1 MKVAREEHQKQEQLH
16 LQDREQLTESLHQ
29 KDLQYQ
35 ELLRDTKMRH
45 AEEMLHASESFEE
58 RLRETEKR
66 YTARFSSLR
75 TELHLR
81 VKTEVNVLY
90 VLCMLLYTL
99 YIYKLGSLMLVM
111 KIIVILIFT
120 SNFFSK
126 AVFVLFVF
134 EVFIGKILSIKD
146 LTCYRYNLIVD
157 MFLEMIFCHNTRLT

>member
-1 MKVAREEHQKQEQLH
+1 MSLKVAREEHQKQEQLH

-81 VKTEVNVLY
+81 VKTEVNNVFKFEIKLLAIRHTMTKKGYVLY
-90 VLCMLLYTL
+90 SC
-99 YIYKLGSLMLVM
+99 
-111 KIIVILIFT
+111 
-120 SNFFSK
+120 
-126 AVFVLFVF
+126 
-134 EVFIGKILSIKD
+134 FI
-146 LTCYRYNLIVD
+146 
-157 MFLEMIFCHNTRLT
+157 

>member
-1 MKVAREEHQKQEQLH
+1 M
-16 LQDREQLTESLHQ
+16 QDREQLTESLHQ

-81 VKTEVNVLY
+81 VKTEVNNVFKFEIK
-90 VLCMLLYTL
+90 LLAIRPAGNENDYDIDM
-99 YIYKLGSLMLVM
+99 YFQFIFNGCICVISL
-111 KIIVILIFT
+111 
-120 SNFFSK
+120 
-126 AVFVLFVF
+126 
-134 EVFIGKILSIKD
+134 
-146 LTCYRYNLIVD
+146 
-157 MFLEMIFCHNTRLT
+157 

>member
-1 MKVAREEHQKQEQLH
+1 MAREEHQKQEQLH

-99 YIYKLGSLMLVM
+99 NMYIYV
-111 KIIVILIFT
+111 
-120 SNFFSK
+120 
-126 AVFVLFVF
+126 
-134 EVFIGKILSIKD
+134 
-146 LTCYRYNLIVD
+146 
-157 MFLEMIFCHNTRLT
+157 

>member
-1 MKVAREEHQKQEQLH
+1 MAREEHQKQEQLH

-90 VLCMLLYTL
+90 VLFMSFYMLL
-99 YIYKLGSLMLVM
+99 IYKLGYLILVM
-111 KIIVILIFT
+111 KMIMISICI
-120 SNFFSK
+120 SNLFSMV
-126 AVFVLFVF
+126 VFVLFLF
-134 EVFIGKILSIKD
+134 EV
-146 LTCYRYNLIVD
+146 YRQHIVNQRSN
-157 MFLEMIFCHNTRLT
+157 II

>member
-1 MKVAREEHQKQEQLH
+1 MSLKVAREEHQKQEQLH

-81 VKTEVNVLY
+81 VKTEVNNVFKFEIK
-90 VLCMLLYTL
+90 LLAIRLVYEISVINSIQTL
-99 YIYKLGSLMLVM
+99 
-111 KIIVILIFT
+111 
-120 SNFFSK
+120 
-126 AVFVLFVF
+126 
-134 EVFIGKILSIKD
+134 
-146 LTCYRYNLIVD
+146 
-157 MFLEMIFCHNTRLT
+157 HNIP

>member
-1 MKVAREEHQKQEQLH
+1 MAREEHQKQEQLH

-90 VLCMLLYTL
+90 VLCMLLYML
-99 YIYKLGSLMLVM
+99 RRIYLLIRIYIHIY
-111 KIIVILIFT
+111 
-120 SNFFSK
+120 
-126 AVFVLFVF
+126 
-134 EVFIGKILSIKD
+134 
-146 LTCYRYNLIVD
+146 
-157 MFLEMIFCHNTRLT
+157 MIA

>member
-1 MKVAREEHQKQEQLH
+1 MAREEHQKQEQLH

-81 VKTEVNVLY
+81 VKTEVNNVFKFEIKLLAIRLICYKQYTNSTQHTMTKKGYVLY
-90 VLCMLLYTL
+90 SC
-99 YIYKLGSLMLVM
+99 
-111 KIIVILIFT
+111 
-120 SNFFSK
+120 
-126 AVFVLFVF
+126 
-134 EVFIGKILSIKD
+134 FI
-146 LTCYRYNLIVD
+146 
-157 MFLEMIFCHNTRLT
+157 

>member
-1 MKVAREEHQKQEQLH
+1 MSLKVAREEHQKQEQLH

-81 VKTEVNVLY
+81 VKTEVNNVFKFEIKLLAIRL
-90 VLCMLLYTL
+90 LCSVYEISVINSIQTL
-99 YIYKLGSLMLVM
+99 
-111 KIIVILIFT
+111 
-120 SNFFSK
+120 
-126 AVFVLFVF
+126 
-134 EVFIGKILSIKD
+134 
-146 LTCYRYNLIVD
+146 
-157 MFLEMIFCHNTRLT
+157 HNIP

>member
-1 MKVAREEHQKQEQLH
+1 MAREEHQKQEQLH

-90 VLCMLLYTL
+90 VLCMLLY
-99 YIYKLGSLMLVM
+99 ML
-111 KIIVILIFT
+111 LIFHAD
-120 SNFFSK
+120 N
-126 AVFVLFVF
+126 
-134 EVFIGKILSIKD
+134 ENDYNINMYIQFIFNACICVISL
-146 LTCYRYNLIVD
+146 
-157 MFLEMIFCHNTRLT
+157 

>member
-1 MKVAREEHQKQEQLH
+1 MAREEHQKQEQLH

-81 VKTEVNVLY
+81 VKTEVNNVFKFEIKRLAIRHGY
-90 VLCMLLYTL
+90 
-99 YIYKLGSLMLVM
+99 LMLVM
-111 KIIVILIFT
+111 KMIIISIL
-120 SNFFSK
+120 
-126 AVFVLFVF
+126 
-134 EVFIGKILSIKD
+134 
-146 LTCYRYNLIVD
+146 
-157 MFLEMIFCHNTRLT
+157 

>member
-1 MKVAREEHQKQEQLH
+1 MAREEHQKQEQLH

-81 VKTEVNVLY
+81 VKTEVNNVFKFEIK
-90 VLCMLLYTL
+90 LLTIRHAASNENDYDIYMYFKFIFNG
-99 YIYKLGSLMLVM
+99 YICVISL
-111 KIIVILIFT
+111 
-120 SNFFSK
+120 
-126 AVFVLFVF
+126 
-134 EVFIGKILSIKD
+134 
-146 LTCYRYNLIVD
+146 
-157 MFLEMIFCHNTRLT
+157 

>member
-1 MKVAREEHQKQEQLH
+1 MAREEHQKQEQLH

-90 VLCMLLYTL
+90 VLCMLLYML
-99 YIYKLGSLMLVM
+99 FGNLMLVI
-111 KIIVILIFT
+111 KVIIILICT

-134 EVFIGKILSIKD
+134 EVFIGNILSIKY

>member
-81 VKTEVNVLY
+81 VKTEVNVLNAF
-90 VLCMLLYTL
+90 CMLLY
-99 YIYKLGSLMLVM
+99 M
-111 KIIVILIFT
+111 F
-120 SNFFSK
+120 N
-126 AVFVLFVF
+126 
-134 EVFIGKILSIKD
+134 EKD
-146 LTCYRYNLIVD
+146 YNIT
-157 MFLEMIFCHNTRLT
+157 MFLQFFC

>member
-1 MKVAREEHQKQEQLH
+1 M
-16 LQDREQLTESLHQ
+16 QDREQLTESLHQ

-81 VKTEVNVLY
+81 VKTEVNHVFKFEIK
-90 VLCMLLYTL
+90 LLAIRKIC
-99 YIYKLGSLMLVM
+99 IYKLDYLMVAM
-111 KIIVILIFT
+111 KMIITLICT

-126 AVFVLFVF
+126 TVFVLFDF
-134 EVFIGKILSIKD
+134 EVFINNILSIKD
-146 LTCYRYNLIVD
+146 LTCYRS
-157 MFLEMIFCHNTRLT
+157 T

>member
-1 MKVAREEHQKQEQLH
+1 M
-16 LQDREQLTESLHQ
+16 
-29 KDLQYQ
+29 
-35 ELLRDTKMRH
+35 
-45 AEEMLHASESFEE
+45 F
-58 RLRETEKR
+58 
-66 YTARFSSLR
+66 
-75 TELHLR
+75 
-81 VKTEVNVLY
+81 Y
-90 VLCMLLYTL
+90 VCYYIR
-99 YIYKLGSLMLVM
+99 YIYINKLGSLMLVM

>member
-1 MKVAREEHQKQEQLH
+1 MAREEHQKQEQLH

-81 VKTEVNVLY
+81 VKTEVNNVFKFEIK
-90 VLCMLLYTL
+90 LLAIRPTCLFDAGNENDYNIDM
-99 YIYKLGSLMLVM
+99 YFQFIFNGCICVISL
-111 KIIVILIFT
+111 
-120 SNFFSK
+120 
-126 AVFVLFVF
+126 
-134 EVFIGKILSIKD
+134 
-146 LTCYRYNLIVD
+146 
-157 MFLEMIFCHNTRLT
+157 